1 MKRPTRYSCTC
12 IFLLW
17 YLLAQTLEAQV
28 SSPLHKQLPSL
39 SGVSKT
45 SQQDQRSIID
55 INNLWARV
63 RSDGAIYYDPVTGQ
77 GVTYPQ
83 QTGGLVYAD
92 NLIWVG
98 KVEDGGSPE
107 LRTGGGIYIAGV
119 RAGAITG
126 KGIAEDPASPAVRVY
141 RIRPD
146 YEFAD
151 LTLDAAGCFG
161 VAVTDVTPAMV
172 DGVRGQYAKDWT
184 EWPWQKGAPFCD
196 KNGNGLMDPGETPG
210 LQDADQVA
218 WLVYNDLDESV
229 SRSFYGDPPVGLEVQ
244 ETLWGY
250 KGIPMLQDV
259 VFKRYRLIY
268 KGTGTTAAG
277 ARIDSL
283 YLTLFSD
290 PDVGNAGNDLGGC
303 DSLLS
308 LGFAYSSAP
317 PYGGDYD
324 PALGIS
330 PGVGY
335 ALLQGPLVPAG
346 QDESGVFDFGTRA
359 GKKNL
364 PMTSFSIHITGGGDG
379 LNLPPSGTHTFWFWN
394 VARGFRPPG
403 GLYDSIST
411 TMWYVPGMNPTTF
424 MCSGDPA
431 TRTGWYAGSGDSR
444 FLPLHNG
451 DVRLYM
457 NTGPF
462 AMALGDTQEVVVA
475 LMASPAADG
484 PQNAPYLRYTTAH
497 LRTIYPDLAEY
508 ASGFKTVEI
517 PPEPAIPNHFT
528 LEQNFPN
535 PFNPSTTIRYS
546 LPIDANVKL
555 AIYDVLG
562 REIRVLQGGVQA
574 AGTYSLIWDSRDS
587 ENRLAPSGIYLYRL
601 TAGHIELVRK
611 MVVVR

>member
-1 MKRPTRYSCTC
+1 
-12 IFLLW
+12 
-17 YLLAQTLEAQV
+17 
-28 SSPLHKQLPSL
+28 
-39 SGVSKT
+39 
-45 SQQDQRSIID
+45 
-55 INNLWARV
+55 
-63 RSDGAIYYDPVTGQ
+63 
-77 GVTYPQ
+77 
-83 QTGGLVYAD
+83 
-92 NLIWVG
+92 
-98 KVEDGGSPE
+98 
-107 LRTGGGIYIAGV
+107 
-119 RAGAITG
+119 
-126 KGIAEDPASPAVRVY
+126 
-141 RIRPD
+141 
-146 YEFAD
+146 
-151 LTLDAAGCFG
+151 
-161 VAVTDVTPAMV
+161 MV

-184 EWPWQKGAPFCD
+184 EWPWQKGAPFYD
-196 KNGNGLMDPGETPG
+196 KNGNAVMDPGEAPG
-210 LQDADQVA
+210 LQDPDQVA

-244 ETLWGY
+244 VTLWGY

-283 YLTLFSD
+283 YLILFSD

-317 PYGGDYD
+317 PYPGDYD
-324 PALGIS
+324 PALGMN

-335 ALLQGPLVPAG
+335 ALLQGPLVSAG
-346 QDESGVFDFGTRA
+346 REESGVFDFGTRA

-364 PMTSFSIHITGGGDG
+364 PMTSFVLNSTGDPISE
-379 LNLPPSGTHTFWFWN
+379 PPYGSPTYWFWN
-394 VARGFRPPG
+394 QARGFFP
-403 GLYDSIST
+403 YDNFQDRISN
-411 TMWYVPGMNPTTF
+411 WPFINPTGESTKYMF
-424 MCSGDPA
+424 AGDPIA
-431 TRTGWYAGSGDSR
+431 RTGWIDGLGTMWAWSKGYGFSPAPGDIR
-444 FLPLHNG
+444 F
-451 DVRLYM
+451 YM

-462 AMALGDTQEVVVA
+462 TMALGDTEEVVVA
-475 LMASPAADG
+475 IMASPAAGG
-484 PQNAPYLRYTTAH
+484 PYNAPYLRYTTAH

-508 ASGFKTVEI
+508 ASGFRTVGI
-517 PPEPAIPNHFT
+517 PPEPAVPNHFT